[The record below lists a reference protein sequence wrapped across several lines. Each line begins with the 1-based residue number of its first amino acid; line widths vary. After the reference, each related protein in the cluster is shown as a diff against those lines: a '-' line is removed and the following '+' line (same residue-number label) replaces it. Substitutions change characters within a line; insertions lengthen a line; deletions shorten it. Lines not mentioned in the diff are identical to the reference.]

1 MVNKGLTPINASRL
15 MARLLWRG
23 SITNDDNHHY
33 KQQLHG
39 LAIVASS
46 FSLLPAALAHP
57 ATIPDDDDDPFSSSS
72 PVKAGN
78 GNAELCLD
86 LEMLRNR
93 PLGVLKRVRLGTS
106 STSSLDASGELDVH
120 NKQGKV
126 HGRRALKQ
134 SIEMLRKGKQK
145 EAASEE
151 IVQLEDGNNPEDT
164 DNISLYIDE
173 RCPETVAYFSDA
185 FCREEV
191 DQLTGRTKFGLLL
204 SLDGSSAETDLLCG
218 FDASNAKSTIVVYGR
233 LRDQTNASSKIL
245 QLYVARQKDKKRHL
259 GPRPDDPAPRGEFC
273 IPAALATELKILLQR
288 TCLRK
293 SSEGQYRSL
302 P

>member
-1 MVNKGLTPINASRL
+1 

-23 SITNDDNHHY
+23 SFTNGDDHHY
-33 KQQLHG
+33 NALHG

-46 FSLLPAALAHP
+46 FSLLPAVLAHP
-57 ATIPDDDDDPFSSSS
+57 ATIPVDDDDPFSSSS

-93 PLGVLKRVRLGTS
+93 PLGVVKRVRLGTS
-106 STSSLDASGELDVH
+106 STSSLDASGELELH
-120 NKQGKV
+120 RKV

-151 IVQLEDGNNPEDT
+151 IVQLEDGDNPEDT

-173 RCPETVAYFSDA
+173 RCPDTVAYFSDA
-185 FCREEV
+185 FCKEEV

-204 SLDGSSAETDLLCG
+204 SLDGTSAETDLLG
-218 FDASNAKSTIVVYGR
+218 AFDGSNSKSTIVVYGR
-233 LRDQTNASSKIL
+233 LRDQKNASSKIL
-245 QLYVARQKDKKRHL
+245 QLYVARQKDKKRQL
-259 GPRPDDPAPRGEFC
+259 GLRPDDPAPRGE
-273 IPAALATELKILLQR
+273 LQYLDL
-288 TCLRK
+288 TKC
-293 SSEGQYRSL
+293 
-302 P
+302 